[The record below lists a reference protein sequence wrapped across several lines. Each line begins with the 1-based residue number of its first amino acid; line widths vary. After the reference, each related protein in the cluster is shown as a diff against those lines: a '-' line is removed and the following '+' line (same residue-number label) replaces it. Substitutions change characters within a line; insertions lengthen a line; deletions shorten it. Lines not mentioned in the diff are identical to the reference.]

1 MRRGK
6 TFILVADD
14 MVRYVTSIKII
25 LEANGYEILT
35 ASDGEMAVALAA
47 TEALDLILMDIRM
60 PKMDGLQACIR
71 IREFSTV
78 PIIMFTALGEEKD
91 IVAGLEVG
99 ADDYIIKPFGADEL
113 LARVKATLRRA
124 RIPTPS
130 NPEVVVTIGD
140 LTIDLAGYRV
150 SLKGGDIDLTSTE
163 FRLLAELG
171 KETGRVLTTDDLLDR
186 IWGRGYEGEEHLVWK
201 VIHRLRQKIEEHPKN
216 PAYIHTKPG
225 IGYLLE
231 KH

>member
-1 MRRGK
+1 MRKGK

-47 TEALDLILMDIRM
+47 TEALDLVLMDIRM

-91 IVAGLEVG
+91 IVAGLEAG
-99 ADDYIIKPFGADEL
+99 ADDYITKPFGADEL

-130 NPEVVVTIGD
+130 NPEVVITIGD

-150 SLKGGDIDLTSTE
+150 SLKGKDIDLTSTE
-163 FRLLAELG
+163 FRLLAELA
-171 KETGRVLTTDDLLDR
+171 KETGRVLTTDDLLER

-201 VIHRLRQKIEEHPKN
+201 VIHRLRQKVEEYPKN

-231 KH
+231 KQ

>member
-1 MRRGK
+1 MR
-6 TFILVADD
+6 
-14 MVRYVTSIKII
+14 
-25 LEANGYEILT
+25 ILT

-99 ADDYIIKPFGADEL
+99 ADDYITKPFGADEL
-113 LARVKATLRRA
+113 LARVKATFRRA

-130 NPEVVVTIGD
+130 IPKW
-140 LTIDLAGYRV
+140 L
-150 SLKGGDIDLTSTE
+150 SQS
-163 FRLLAELG
+163 
-171 KETGRVLTTDDLLDR
+171 
-186 IWGRGYEGEEHLVWK
+186 
-201 VIHRLRQKIEEHPKN
+201 VI
-216 PAYIHTKPG
+216 
-225 IGYLLE
+225 
-231 KH
+231 